1 MANEERI
8 VNRIITKDTVLNIA
22 SYLRDKVEEYKR
34 LNEQEAKQ
42 NKGLM
47 LKDQVYKYKFWGVG
61 AELYFEITYID
72 NKIVKREDYNWF
84 LNEMENTKIIK
95 KIGFIYTIEM
105 KDNSKSIDK
114 TKFKRIHTYIVFQE
128 DTIYLLVEGKE
139 MEEEEYNLHNTLKNM
154 IENNETRYNKTVKN
168 KNFRIQSFCLS
179 IGFILSY
186 IIYVVLLIC
195 KDNLPNILNQLMNN
209 KYALIFGQW
218 FIAAFVGNLIGYPIM
233 MNLYK
238 NIAPKRKSHYSAKV
252 HKVVYTDNIDD
263 FIEHNE
269 IQIGRFSDNGEKRAL
284 IEKIYK
290 ITNKIILVQLVLS
303 ILYFIILK

>member
-114 TKFKRIHTYIVFQE
+114 TKFKRIHI
-128 DTIYLLVEGKE
+128 LSSK
-139 MEEEEYNLHNTLKNM
+139 K
-154 IENNETRYNKTVKN
+154 
-168 KNFRIQSFCLS
+168 IQS
-179 IGFILSY
+179 
-186 IIYVVLLIC
+186 IY
-195 KDNLPNILNQLMNN
+195 
-209 KYALIFGQW
+209 
-218 FIAAFVGNLIGYPIM
+218 
-233 MNLYK
+233 
-238 NIAPKRKSHYSAKV
+238 
-252 HKVVYTDNIDD
+252 
-263 FIEHNE
+263 
-269 IQIGRFSDNGEKRAL
+269 
-284 IEKIYK
+284 
-290 ITNKIILVQLVLS
+290 
-303 ILYFIILK
+303 

>member
-1 MANEERI
+1 MSNEERI
-8 VNRIITKDTVLNIA
+8 VNRIITKDTILNIA
-22 SYLRDKVEEYKR
+22 NYLRDKVEEYKR
-34 LNEQEAKQ
+34 LNEQEVKQ
-42 NKGLM
+42 NEGLM
-47 LKDQVYKYKFWGVG
+47 LKDQVYKYKFLGEG
-61 AELYFEITYID
+61 AKLSYEITYID
-72 NKIVKREDYNWF
+72 NKVVKREDYNWF
-84 LNEMENTKIIK
+84 LNEMKNTKIIK
-95 KIGFIYTIEM
+95 KVSFIYTVEM

-114 TKFKRIHTYIVFQE
+114 TVFKRIHTYIVFRE

-139 MEEEEYNLHNTLKNM
+139 MEDEEYYLHNTLKNM

-186 IIYVVLLIC
+186 IIYIMLYIC
-195 KDNLPNILNQLMNN
+195 KNNLPDILNQLMDN

-238 NIAPKRKSHYSAKV
+238 NIAPKRKSHYSAKA

-263 FIEHNE
+263 LIEHNE
-269 IQIGRFSDNGEKRAL
+269 VQIGRFSDNGEKRNL